1 MKVPGKHESL
11 EEGGDILRRRAWGL
25 CLQPEF
31 IFCGFSSGA
40 SQGVLAVKNPPARAE
55 DMRDVGS
62 IPGLGRIPWRRKW
75 QPTLVFLPG
84 ESNGQRSLADYRP
97 WGRTELDR
105 TARRHAF
112 LHCLHV

>member
-11 EEGGDILRRRAWGL
+11 EEGGNILRRAWGL

-31 IFCGFSSGA
+31 IFCHFSSGA
-40 SQGVLAVKNPPARAE
+40 SQVVLAVKNPPARAE

-84 ESNGQRSLADYRP
+84 ESHGQRSWAGYSP
-97 WGRTELDR
+97 WGHKESDTTEV
-105 TARRHAF
+105 T
-112 LHCLHV
+112 

>member
-11 EEGGDILRRRAWGL
+11 EEGGNILRRAWGL

-31 IFCGFSSGA
+31 IFCHFSSGA
-40 SQGVLAVKNPPARAE
+40 SQVVLAVKNPPATAG
-55 DMRDVGS
+55 DMRCGFDPWV
-62 IPGLGRIPWRRKW
+62 RKIPWRRVG

-84 ESNGQRSLADYRP
+84 ESHGQRSLADYRP

-112 LHCLHV
+112 LCCLHV